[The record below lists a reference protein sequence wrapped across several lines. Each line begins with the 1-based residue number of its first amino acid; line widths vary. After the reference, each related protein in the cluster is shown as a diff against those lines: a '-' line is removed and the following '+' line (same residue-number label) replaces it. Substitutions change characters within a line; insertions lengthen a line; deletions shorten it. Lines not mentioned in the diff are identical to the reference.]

1 MVLADKQIMELKDA
15 LICPFDSKRVQ
26 NICYDLTA
34 ETFYSAPGDATDS
47 KTLAPGDSV
56 FVQTQERIMLPNNM
70 IGIVNLR
77 NSRIRQ
83 GLELSAP
90 VYQPGHDTLVF
101 FRVTNIS
108 HKAISLDNGAGI
120 ASMMFIELSENVDKP
135 YAGTFQKE
143 FDFKGMG
150 AYTSSLSKQMT
161 NIEEKVN
168 DIKAIEKD
176 IYGNILALMAIFV
189 AIFSLVNVNVSLAAQ
204 SVTEKMLL
212 TLNFA
217 TVTSVGF
224 LIAIINTVLP
234 SGKHRV
240 AVWIVCAIAF
250 IATIVL
256 QFVL

>member
-1 MVLADKQIMELKDA
+1 MILADKQIMERKDE
-15 LICPFDSKRVQ
+15 LISPFDSSRVQ
-26 NICYDLTA
+26 NICYDLTTA
-34 ETFYSAPGDATDS
+34 RFQSSPEDVTDS
-47 KTLAPGDSV
+47 RTLAPGDSV
-56 FVQTQERIMLPNNM
+56 FVTTHEKIKLPNNM
-70 IGIVNLR
+70 IGVVNLR

-90 VYQPGHDTLVF
+90 VYQPGHETLVF
-101 FRVTNIS
+101 FRITNIS
-108 HKAISLDNGAGI
+108 HKAILLDCKTGI
-120 ASMMFIELSENVDKP
+120 ASIMFIELSEDVDKP
-135 YAGTFQKE
+135 YTGTFQKE

-150 AYTSSLSKQMT
+150 AYTTSLSKQMT

-168 DIKAIEKD
+168 DIKSIEKD

-189 AIFSLVNVNVSLAAQ
+189 AIFSLVNVNVSLVAQ

-224 LIAIINTVLP
+224 LIAVINTVLP
-234 SGKHRV
+234 SGKHRI
-240 AVWIVCAIAF
+240 AVWTVCAIAF
-250 IATIVL
+250 AATVLL

>member
-1 MVLADKQIMELKDA
+1 MVLADKRINLFNNK
-15 LICPFDSKRVQ
+15 LINPFDPSRVQ

-34 ETFYSAPGDATDS
+34 VEYYNAPGDVTDS
-47 KTLAPGDSV
+47 STLAPGDSV
-56 FVQTQERIMLPNNM
+56 FVRSREKITLPNNI

-77 NSRIRQ
+77 NSRLRQ

-90 VYQPGHDTLVF
+90 VYQPGHDTPVY

-108 HKAISLDNGAGI
+108 HKAISLASGDGI
-120 ASMMFIELSENVDKP
+120 ASIMFVEVTDDVDKP
-135 YAGTFQKE
+135 YDGTFQNE
-143 FDFKGMG
+143 FDFTGMG

-168 DIKAIEKD
+168 DIKTIEKD

-189 AIFSLVNVNVSLAAQ
+189 AIFSLVNVNVSLVAQ

-224 LIAIINTVLP
+224 LIAIINTILP
-234 SGKHRV
+234 SGKYRKI
-240 AVWIVCAIAF
+240 VWLVCGIAF
-250 IATIVL
+250 FATIL
-256 QFVL
+256 IQFVL